1 MVTPHLPFWEDRR
14 RDETEKG
21 ATDANWPKT
30 KVRMQK
36 GAEAS
41 WFFRHFGQLAFLF
54 RSSRVERGIR
64 CIQYYETPPF
74 FFFFTAGSTASSKS
88 CPQAYASNNTCDRRL
103 VTNREY
109 LCPWVVVMIFVS
121 FRMSLRLHRPPAGT
135 KSPYPHTREHNRT
148 HTTEYNRS
156 SGKGSL

>member
-74 FFFFTAGSTASSKS
+74 FFFFHG
-88 CPQAYASNNTCDRRL
+88 RL
-103 VTNREY
+103 NR
-109 LCPWVVVMIFVS
+109 VIQIV
-121 FRMSLRLHRPPAGT
+121 PPAT
-135 KSPYPHTREHNRT
+135 TRVT
-148 HTTEYNRS
+148 DDW
-156 SGKGSL
+156 